1 MKKIHLVFML
11 FLLSFQLFADK
22 PRLAVMNFIDDTD
35 GELSERV
42 IKGGSKLIR
51 SRINRKAK
59 QYFEM
64 VTDEENE
71 EALAAMKKKSYRLD
85 RDKAYQIELGRQ
97 VSASKIIIPTITY
110 VDEEKFLITV
120 QLIDIRRG
128 VNDNSAEEFFDGTT
142 DSLIDAV
149 DITIGQLLE
158 TAEAEL
164 EENAYKEAVEED
176 SIPSWNQY
184 LLAYKGVNKRHSNN
198 AESRLS
204 YLREREDMRES
215 RKEAINMRKM
225 EWEERSR
232 REAEAYERE
241 EAREE
246 KREAK
251 MKGERRG
258 KAEAKDRLRSG
269 IAMKKGGGA
278 LIGIGAGIVVIGGT
292 LFGIGEAEAKNA
304 AADGDDY
311 EDDVLRTPGLAML
324 SIGIVGFVGGI
335 VLISFGAVREKKA
348 RVDLE
353 SFAVAPTKGGMYA
366 SVGFNF

>member
-1 MKKIHLVFML
+1 MKRLCVLFMV

-71 EALAAMKKKSYRLD
+71 EALAVMKKKSYRLD

-110 VDEEKFLITV
+110 IDYKKFLITV

-128 VNDNSAEEFFDGTT
+128 VNDNSAEDFFDGTT
-142 DSLIDAV
+142 DSLMDAV
-149 DITIGQLLE
+149 DTTISQLLE

-164 EENAYKEAVEED
+164 EEDAYKEAVEED

-184 LLAYKGVNKRHSNN
+184 LLVYEGINRRHSDIAKNK
-198 AESRLS
+198 LS
-204 YLREREDMRES
+204 DLRKREDMRES
-215 RKEAINMRKM
+215 RKEAINMQKM

-246 KREAK
+246 KREARIK
-251 MKGERRG
+251 SERRG
-258 KAEAKDRLRSG
+258 KAEAKGRLRSG

-278 LIGIGAGIVVIGGT
+278 LIGIGGGLMAMGGMFMGIA
-292 LFGIGEAEAKNA
+292 F
-304 AADGDDY
+304 
-311 EDDVLRTPGLAML
+311 EDEYDMIATGVAMV
-324 SIGIVGFVGGI
+324 SIGTIALAAGL
-335 VLISFGAVREKKA
+335 VLTPWGAVREKRA

-353 SFAVAPTKGGMYA
+353 SFAIAPTKGGAYA
-366 SVGFNF
+366 QLGFSF

>member
-1 MKKIHLVFML
+1 MKRLCVAAFMV

-35 GELSERV
+35 GELSERL

-71 EALAAMKKKSYRLD
+71 EALAVMKKKSYRLD

-110 VDEEKFLITV
+110 IDYKKFLITV

-128 VNDNSAEEFFDGTT
+128 VNDNSAEDFFDGTT
-142 DSLIDAV
+142 DSLMDAV
-149 DITIGQLLE
+149 DTTISQLLE

-164 EENAYKEAVEED
+164 EEDAYKEAVEED
-176 SIPSWNQY
+176 SIPIWNQY
-184 LLAYKGVNKRHSNN
+184 LLAYRGVNKRHSNN

-204 YLREREDMRES
+204 ELRKREDMRES
-215 RKEAINMRKM
+215 RNEAINMRKM

-246 KREAK
+246 KREARIK
-251 MKGERRG
+251 SERRG

-269 IAMKKGGGA
+269 TAMKKGGGA
-278 LIGIGAGIVVIGGT
+278 LIGIGAGLMAMGGMFMA
-292 LFGIGEAEAKNA
+292 LDGGEDE
-304 AADGDDY
+304 DY
-311 EDDVLRTPGLAML
+311 VFVDTGVAML
-324 SIGIVGFVGGI
+324 SIGAIALATGL
-335 VLISFGAVREKKA
+335 VLTPWGAVREKRA

-353 SFAVAPTKGGMYA
+353 SFAIAPTKGGAYA
-366 SVGFNF
+366 QLGFSF